1 MRFFL
6 SAIIISFLLICT
18 AHAQTV
24 DQFFNSNG
32 VRIRYL
38 VVGTGEPVILIHG
51 WSSFLEQNWSPVIKD
66 LSADHKVIALDCRG
80 HGKSDKPSDPKRYGV
95 EMVNDVI
102 RLMDHLSIRRAHM
115 VGYSMGAMIA
125 MKLMVEHPDRVISAI
140 IAGHGGVRE
149 DTLERSEDPMLK
161 YLDQGMT
168 VSEATIASLPP
179 NEPQPSKVELL
190 MMKFLDGNDSKA
202 LAASLRS
209 FNDLIVTNKQLSKNR
224 IPTLALYSIE
234 GEMVKPLKNLM
245 PNVELKAI
253 EGANHM
259 TAPLGNTFKESI
271 RDFIVRHS
279 SIRKATGSAH
289 HY

>member
-1 MRFFL
+1 MRFCL
-6 SAIIISFLLICT
+6 SAIILSFLLICT
-18 AHAQTV
+18 ANAQTA

-32 VRIRYL
+32 VKIRYI
-38 VVGTGEPVILIHG
+38 VVGSGEPVMLIHG

-66 LSADHKVIALDCRG
+66 LSVDHKVIALDCRG
-80 HGKSDKPSDPKRYGV
+80 HGKSDKPHDPKQYGV
-95 EMVNDVI
+95 EIVNDVI
-102 RLMDHLSIRRAHM
+102 RLMDHLSLKRAHI

-149 DTLERSEDPMLK
+149 DTLEKTEDPMLK
-161 YLDQGMT
+161 YLDQGMS
-168 VSEATIASLPP
+168 VSEATLASLAP
-179 NEPQPSKVELL
+179 NEPQPSKVEML

-209 FNDLIVTNKQLSKNR
+209 FNDLMVTNKQLRKNK

-234 GEMVKPLKNLM
+234 GEEVKPLKNLM
-245 PNVELKAI
+245 SNVELKAI

-271 RDFIVRHS
+271 RDFIIRHS
-279 SIRKATGSAH
+279 SSRKTTGFAN